1 MPETAT
7 TPMVDL
13 IVDEA
18 FDPAAV
24 TAPLTRL
31 QAELARVPSEV
42 PQFAAASASAVQPA
56 ASARCE
62 PPDLSAPKAEKGE
75 QKEEEEEEGEEELE
89 VAEEIH
95 VAVPS
100 GAAGAAAAE
109 EEEEGE
115 EAAEEALMVVQIDG
129 KLQEQLRV
137 E

>member
-1 MPETAT
+1 
-7 TPMVDL
+7 MVDL

-18 FDPAAV
+18 FDPATV

-31 QAELARVPSEV
+31 QTELARVASEA
-42 PQFAAASASAVQPA
+42 PHFAAASASAVQPA

-62 PPDLSAPKAEKGE
+62 PPDLSAPKEAKGE
-75 QKEEEEEEGEEELE
+75 QKEEEEEEEEEE
-89 VAEEIH
+89 VAEEIN

-100 GAAGAAAAE
+100 GGAAAAAAAAE
-109 EEEEGE
+109 EEEAED
-115 EAAEEALMVVQIDG
+115 AAEEALMVVQIDG

>member
-1 MPETAT
+1 
-7 TPMVDL
+7 MVDL

-18 FDPAAV
+18 FDPATV

-31 QAELARVPSEV
+31 QSELARLPSEA
-42 PQFAAASASAVQPA
+42 PQFVAASASAVQPA
-56 ASARCE
+56 SSARCE

-75 QKEEEEEEGEEELE
+75 TKEEEEDEDAEELE

-100 GAAGAAAAE
+100 GAAAAAAAAAAAE
-109 EEEEGE
+109 EEEAEEE
-115 EAAEEALMVVQIDG
+115 EAEALMVVQIDG